1 MEKGK
6 SQVQKLKQEFE
17 KIKKEIASIGLVKKG
32 SITRTYQSCRNPNC
46 RCNKDPRFRH
56 GPYYLLTTKEKARTR
71 TFSVPQGMLSEVGSY
86 MDNYNLLKSKVK
98 LLEGVSEKIIKLRI
112 TDYRRQHKKGK

>member
-6 SQVQKLKQEFE
+6 SQVQKLKQELE
-17 KIKKEIASIGLVKKG
+17 KIKKEIVSIGLVKKG

-86 MDNYNLLKSKVK
+86 MDNYNLLISKVK
-98 LLEGVSEKIIKLRI
+98 MLEGISEKIIKLRI
-112 TDYRRQHKKGK
+112 TDYRKRHKKGN

>member
-6 SQVQKLKQEFE
+6 SQVQELKQEFE
-17 KIKKEIASIGLVKKG
+17 RIKKEIASIGLVKKG

-71 TFSVPQGMLSEVGSY
+71 TFSVPQEMLSEVGSY
-86 MDNYNLLKSKVK
+86 MDNYNLLISKVK
-98 LLEGVSEKIIKLRI
+98 ILEGISEKIIKLNI
-112 TDYRRQHKKGK
+112 TDYRKRDKKGK

>member
-6 SQVQKLKQEFE
+6 SKMQKLEQEFE
-17 KIKKEIASIGLVKKG
+17 GIKKEIASIGLVKKG

-46 RCNKDPRFRH
+46 RCNKNPRFRH

-71 TFSVPQGMLSEVGSY
+71 TFSVPEGMLSEVESY
-86 MDNYNLLKSKVK
+86 MDNYGLLKSKVRQ
-98 LLEGVSEKIIKLRI
+98 LEGVSEKIIKLQI
-112 TDYRRQHKKGK
+112 TDYRKRYKKGK

>member
-6 SQVQKLKQEFE
+6 SQIQKLEQEFE
-17 KIKKEIASIGLVKKG
+17 AIKKEIASTSLIKKG

-46 RCNKDPRFRH
+46 RCNKDSGSRH

-71 TFSVPQGMLSEVGSY
+71 TFSVPQDMLSEVESY
-86 MDNYNLLKSKVK
+86 MDNYKLLISKVK
-98 LLEGVSEKIIKLRI
+98 MLEVVSEKIIKLKI
-112 TDYRRQHKKGK
+112 SDYRLRHKKGK